1 MNRAN
6 ATRVSGATDHDGRVG
21 ALVTLDLP
29 DDSPMLGLPW
39 IITFGPLGDI
49 DEWEP
54 VVCGPYERLHALA
67 LAEAVVAEEELMAV
81 VEPLLPAVSAEEI
94 RGEIVAAQVAAEDET
109 ARMEGPISTATSR
122 TPSTRSWRR
131 PPHRTT
137 TRSRSPRPPRPSCG
151 PASSASPRSSPA
163 GPVEPIRPGGR
174 FQTDA
179 GAPGADSG
187 ERRRHLTPHHKGSM
201 ARPPVGAGHNGRPGR

>member
-1 MNRAN
+1 M
-6 ATRVSGATDHDGRVG
+6 G

-109 ARMEGPISTATSR
+109 ARMEGADLYGDFEDTIDEELEEAAAQDDHAEPLA
-122 TPSTRSWRR
+122 
-131 PPHRTT
+131 PPTEAELR
-137 TRSRSPRPPRPSCG
+137 
-151 PASSASPRSSPA
+151 A
-163 GPVEPIRPGGR
+163 GFERIAAKLTGR
-174 FQTDA
+174 A
-179 GAPGADSG
+179 G
-187 ERRRHLTPHHKGSM
+187 
-201 ARPPVGAGHNGRPGR
+201 